1 MKQLFLLL
9 LLLSTIN
16 FSTAVAQS
24 EIGEN
29 RAFFLGVTGG
39 LLSSEHTG
47 GGVPHDTGYLRTV
60 SGRELGCSA
69 GIVAEQSLNRWLG
82 INGRLQY
89 RSMPGII
96 YQAPSGEQLLLPDSR
111 PLSIDTVTTTAVQYS
126 NLGVEIQAVAY
137 PIEFLEMGRLL
148 CGIGSSIST
157 PITAARTRYRGGLS
171 YPSRT
176 PLEDA
181 AAASAENGNRATLGS
196 NEAISGLQQFCVEI
210 VGSLGVEL
218 KFGNIY
224 LVPQAAYNHALTNLT
239 SRTEDNG
246 WKIHSL
252 AFRVDCRMKL

>member
-16 FSTAVAQS
+16 LSTAVAQS

-29 RAFFLGVTGG
+29 RAFFLGITGG

-47 GGVPHDTGYLRTV
+47 GGVPHDTGYFRTV
-60 SGRELGCSA
+60 SGRELGFCA

-89 RSMPGII
+89 RSMPGVI
-96 YQAPSGEQLLLPDSR
+96 YQAPPGEQLLLPDG
-111 PLSIDTVTTTAVQYS
+111 PITIDTVTTTAVQYS

-137 PIEFLEMGRLL
+137 PIEFLEVGRLL
-148 CGIGSSIST
+148 CGLGSSIST
-157 PITAARTRYRGGLS
+157 PITGTRTRYRGGLS

-196 NEAISGLQQFCVEI
+196 NEAIPELQQFCVEI

-224 LVPQAAYNHALTNLT
+224 LVPQAAYNHSLTNVT
-239 SRTEDNG
+239 SRPEENN

-252 AFRVDCRMKL
+252 AFRLDCRMKL